1 MLRAIL
7 KRHVDLNDRQI
18 ETFLDRFVL
27 PIRSNWKQNLPKG
40 CEQGDVLPWRFFR
53 GLSVLVRPFVEV
65 SRSPRSFAVSASH
78 LHRWRRYLSNSILE
92 GHLPEKLFQSQAMKS
107 YLGSLADK
115 KGHEFTKEVASDLQ
129 PILAGQ
135 RVEIQLTEL
144 GAPQNPD
151 LGDIDVLAWDSNT
164 GLVFL
169 IECKRL
175 KSALTVRQV
184 IQQLEEFRGDQT
196 VKDSLAKHQ
205 RRVEWLKENPAE
217 VSKITGISDSKIR
230 WLPLLVTKGR
240 VPMSFVDAIDFPK
253 DQVVPAKELS
263 AHVASLITHSN
274 QNS

>member
-1 MLRAIL
+1 
-7 KRHVDLNDRQI
+7 
-18 ETFLDRFVL
+18 
-27 PIRSNWKQNLPKG
+27 
-40 CEQGDVLPWRFFR
+40 
-53 GLSVLVRPFVEV
+53 
-65 SRSPRSFAVSASH
+65 
-78 LHRWRRYLSNSILE
+78 
-92 GHLPEKLFQSQAMKS
+92 MKS

-115 KGHEFTKEVASDLQ
+115 KGHEFTNEVASDLQ

-135 RVEIQLTEL
+135 KVEIKLTEL

-205 RRVEWLKENPAE
+205 RRVDWVMANAG
-217 VSKITGISDSKIR
+217 KISNLTGISESSIR
-230 WLPLLVTKGR
+230 WIPLLVTRSR
-240 VPMSFVDAIDFPK
+240 VPMSFVDAIGFPK
-253 DQVVPAKELS
+253 GQVVPAKEL
-263 AHVASLITHSN
+263 ACHVTALLAQAKQPQLLTSPSD
-274 QNS
+274 